1 MHIHPAAAF
10 LIAQIQKQLSTLF
23 ATTLHPKYILHAAV
37 RLLYHHLAQHPDQI
51 PQVPEWLARHPL
63 PASTFVQPLPQTTQL
78 LEHITTQHD
87 LPPEHAITIGA
98 YLLLSTLEAITE

>member
-10 LIAQIQKQLSTLF
+10 LIAQIQKLLSTLF
-23 ATTLHPKYILHAAV
+23 ATTLQPKYILHAAV
-37 RLLYHHLAQHPDQI
+37 HLLHRHLTQHPDQT

-63 PASTFVQPLPQTTQL
+63 PASTFVQLLPQTTKL
-78 LEHITTQHD
+78 LESIAHQHN
-87 LPPEHAITIGA
+87 LPSEHAITIGA

>member
-23 ATTLHPKYILHAAV
+23 ATTLHPKHILHAAV
-37 RLLYHHLAQHPDQI
+37 RLLYYHLAHHPDQI

-63 PASTFVQPLPQTTQL
+63 PASSHVQLLPQTTQL
-78 LEHITTQHD
+78 LEHISTQHN
-87 LPPEHAITIGA
+87 LPSEHAITVGA
-98 YLLLSTLEAITE
+98 YLLLSALESLIE